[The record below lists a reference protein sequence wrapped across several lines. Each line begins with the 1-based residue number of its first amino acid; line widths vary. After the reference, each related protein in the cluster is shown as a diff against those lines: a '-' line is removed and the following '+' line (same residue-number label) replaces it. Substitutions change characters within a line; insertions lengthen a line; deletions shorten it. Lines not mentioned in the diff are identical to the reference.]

1 MKDNSTETNVS
12 RRKALQ
18 VIGVGV
24 IAPSILSACQQ
35 QAEDPMAKKEAKKGG
50 PATAKAEK
58 KEAEQKKAEEKTA
71 MAEGGE
77 KEKAGGELNCNDP
90 SYYDAQSAQMRKT
103 LQYVEQSEK
112 EGKYCNNCMQYLEKA
127 KNGKGPDGCGGCKLF
142 TGPVNPKGYCLSYA
156 PKQA

>member
-1 MKDNSTETNVS
+1 MKDNSTETNVT

-18 VIGVGV
+18 VLGVGV

-35 QAEDPMAKKEAKKGG
+35 KTEAPMAKKEEKKGG
-50 PATAKAEK
+50 PATAKAE
-58 KEAEQKKAEEKTA
+58 EKKAEEKTA
-71 MAEGGE
+71 MAEGGD
-77 KEKAGGELNCNDP
+77 KAKAGGELNCNDP

-103 LQYVEQSEK
+103 LQYVEKSEK
-112 EGKYCNNCMQYLEKA
+112 EGKYCNNCMQYLAKA
-127 KNGKGPDGCGGCKLF
+127 ENGKGPDGCGGCKLF

>member
-24 IAPSILSACQQ
+24 IAPSVLAACSQKSE
-35 QAEDPMAKKEAKKGG
+35 APMAKKEEKKSG
-50 PATAKAEK
+50 PSTTKAEP
-58 KEAEQKKAEEKTA
+58 KKAEEKTA

-77 KEKAGGELNCNDP
+77 GAGGELNCNNP
-90 SYYDAQSAQMRKT
+90 SDYDAQSAQMRKT
-103 LQYVEQSEK
+103 LQYVEKSEK
-112 EGKYCNNCMQYLEKA
+112 EGKNCSNCMQYLEKA
-127 KNGKGPDGCGGCKLF
+127 ESGKGPSGCGGCKLF
-142 TGPVNPKGYCLSYA
+142 TGPVNPNGYCLSYA